1 MTEIALDLPADT
13 FRPRSSLTPSELSE
27 TYSVSRKHRGILL
40 VPLPTSRQV
49 AIFDYQGG
57 LLGVWDTPKEDFD
70 IINAISDLHEAAI
83 RRVEQLYRDA
93 LHGGEP
99 SGAALA
105 RDLAASRRE
114 PKPRAIQVDLALDL

>member
-1 MTEIALDLPADT
+1 MTEIAPDLSADT

-40 VPLPTSRQV
+40 TPLPSGRV

-57 LLGVWDTPKEDFD
+57 LLGIWDTPKEDFD

-83 RRVEQLYRDA
+83 RRVEQLYHDA